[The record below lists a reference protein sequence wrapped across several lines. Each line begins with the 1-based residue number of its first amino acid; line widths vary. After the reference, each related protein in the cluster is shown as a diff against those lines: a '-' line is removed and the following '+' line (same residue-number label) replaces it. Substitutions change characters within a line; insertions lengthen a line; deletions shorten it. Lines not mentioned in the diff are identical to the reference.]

1 MYLKN
6 RIIFFFITLFRF
18 VFYLFPSIFFIS
30 VYFVLFSLISFCFR
44 WFRFILFSFR
54 WFRFVSFR
62 FCWFRFASFR
72 FVSFS
77 LISFRFVSFLFRF
90 ALYRYPFYLA
100 LPVDR
105 WMWWIFSTPL
115 IGINE
120 AMVIIVLCTPY
131 IPWCFTKWPSIIYT
145 EAFRYASH
153 SLETIFTTIFKVY
166 VLYNSYLEI
175 YVTNTNSNEYKLT
188 AIVLDS
194 ARHRFF
200 KHVGIKKDE
209 IDKLSFLKLSFAN
222 NGLDTINLGNIL
234 HHKSD
239 KSTIPP
245 CFKDQSV
252 HIISYTYIRPIAT
265 NIFNYKNRVS
275 GSQYR
280 RFQIYLSCLHLCK
293 FSIHT

>member
-120 AMVIIVLCTPY
+120 AMVIIVLCTTY
-131 IPWCFTKWPSIIYT
+131 IPWCKYKKNWTMENFRVTQVYT
-145 EAFRYASH
+145 LMQEIKYDSQ
-153 SLETIFTTIFKVY
+153 EDVY
-166 VLYNSYLEI
+166 
-175 YVTNTNSNEYKLT
+175 
-188 AIVLDS
+188 
-194 ARHRFF
+194 
-200 KHVGIKKDE
+200 
-209 IDKLSFLKLSFAN
+209 
-222 NGLDTINLGNIL
+222 IN
-234 HHKSD
+234 
-239 KSTIPP
+239 
-245 CFKDQSV
+245 
-252 HIISYTYIRPIAT
+252 
-265 NIFNYKNRVS
+265 
-275 GSQYR
+275 
-280 RFQIYLSCLHLCK
+280 
-293 FSIHT
+293 